1 VDDRDHTVSLPPPIG
16 LTDGHWSAGSPQ
28 LAITVDRVSLV
39 AAAVCPHPPLLVP
52 QVAAGAAAE
61 LERLRAVAESTVRE
75 LTRAGADLLV
85 VVGGGPRTFTVDN
98 LQFGSLSPYGMPD
111 ESPSSSW
118 SLSLLIGAWLLD
130 RVGVTNPT
138 SGVCVGDDLGAEE
151 CAAFGADLAATA
163 DRVAFLVMGDGSA
176 CRGAAAPGYDDP
188 RAEPYDKEVAAA
200 LATADAE
207 ALLALDRDLSA
218 RLLVAGRAA
227 WQVLAG
233 AALASGRRWRGE
245 LHHDEAPYGVAYFVA
260 SWEPV

>member
-1 VDDRDHTVSLPPPIG
+1 
-16 LTDGHWSAGSPQ
+16 
-28 LAITVDRVSLV
+28 VSLV

-61 LERLRAVAESTVRE
+61 LDRLRAVAESTVRG
-75 LTRAGADLLV
+75 LGRAGADRLV
-85 VVGGGPRTFTVDN
+85 VVGGGPRTFTVDY
-98 LQFGSLSPYGMPD
+98 LESGSFAPYGMPD
-111 ESPSSSW
+111 ESSSPRLRAGGGSPSGQP
-118 SLSLLIGAWLLD
+118 LSLLIGAWLLE

-138 SGVCVGDDLGAEE
+138 SGVSVGDDVAAEE
-151 CAAFGADLAATA
+151 CAALGAELAGAA

-207 ALLALDRDLSA
+207 ALLALDRELSA

-233 AALASGRRWRGE
+233 AALASGRPWRGE

-260 SWEPV
+260 SWEPA